1 VGTTATKW
9 FRMLDQKLGRIGRVI
24 AAGASAAVIIKF
36 SGVGSKYVAEILYAR
51 WLGEEGYGVYAFSV
65 SVAQFLSVFASF
77 GLINTV
83 LRFVP
88 EYASTEKPALLK
100 GIVRRSQTIVLAV
113 GAVVIAVVVAGVVVE
128 GTLLQKYGP
137 GLFLGIVA
145 GPCIALVETQAAII
159 RARKKIAWSL
169 FPRYLGWPVGALAV
183 TLLLFELT
191 NLPGPASALLATLL
205 VLVVISV
212 GQWGGIQRL
221 FRNVKSVRP
230 AFKTKHWLAVAG
242 PLLFVAGFKILLDRT
257 DILMV
262 GALRSSAEAGL
273 YSAAVR
279 TGGLVAFVLASLNTI
294 AAPLISQYWSL
305 QEKDKLEE
313 TVTFVIRWAFWPS
326 FALVVGILFF
336 GEYALSLFGQSFRE
350 ASTALTIIAVG
361 QLVNACAGPVGY
373 LITLTG
379 YERISAKIY
388 GTCALLNVPLNFIL
402 IRQFGME
409 GAAVAT
415 AVTVI
420 AWNLGLAYAT
430 RQRVGIDIFAIW
442 LKVILFK

>member
-1 VGTTATKW
+1 
-9 FRMLDQKLGRIGRVI
+9 MLDQKLGRIGRVI

-36 SGVGSKYVAEILYAR
+36 SGVGAKYVAEILYAR
-51 WLGEEGYGVYAFSV
+51 WLGEDGYGVYAFSI
-65 SVAQFLSVFASF
+65 SIAQFLSVFASF

-88 EYASTEKPALLK
+88 QYVSTDEPALLK
-100 GIVRRSQTIVLAV
+100 GIVRRSQTIVLAA
-113 GAVVIAVVVAGVVVE
+113 GALIIGIVLTGVILE
-128 GTLLQKYGP
+128 GSLLQKYGY
-137 GLFLGIVA
+137 GVVFGIIA
-145 GPCIALVETQAAII
+145 GPCIALIDTQAAVI

-169 FPRYLGWPVGALAV
+169 FSRYLGWPFAGLAV
-183 TLLLFELT
+183 TYGLIQTT
-191 NLPGPASALLATLL
+191 NLPGAVCALLATLL
-205 VLVVISV
+205 VLIVVAI
-212 GQWGGIQRL
+212 GQWGGILYL
-221 FRNVKSVRP
+221 FRQFEAVRP
-230 AFKTKHWLAVAG
+230 AFQTRHWLAVAW
-242 PLLFVAGFKILLDRT
+242 PLVIVAGFKILLDRT
-257 DILMV
+257 DILML
-262 GALRSSAEAGL
+262 GALRSSADAGL

-279 TGGLVAFVLASLNTI
+279 TGGLVVFVLASLNTI

-305 QEKDKLEE
+305 QETEKLEE

-336 GEYALSLFGQSFRE
+336 GEYALSLFGAGFRD
-350 ASTALTIIAVG
+350 ASSALTIIAVG

-379 YERISAKIY
+379 HERISAKIY
-388 GTCALLNVPLNFIL
+388 GACAFLNVPLNYVL

-409 GAAVAT
+409 GAAIAT
-415 AVTVI
+415 AATVI

-430 RQRVGIDIFAIW
+430 RQRVGIDIFGIW